1 MSGHRTDAVQPSKGG
16 VNKRPRRHGWTR
28 RRLLRGAAAAGTA
41 AAVGPWIVRDARSSS
56 GSLTVMTWSDYLPA
70 PLVERFE
77 RQTGIKIK
85 HLPYGSNAELL
96 NRVKASRGRGVD
108 LVSPT
113 NDRKPQWRDLD
124 LLRPWDMNRVPVD
137 RITKSTL
144 DISLSQF
151 SWDGGN
157 YLIPFV
163 WGTEGLAW
171 RTDKWTRQPEDLSYG
186 DLFLPEMKG
195 RIMGRAYSM
204 MTGIGLYLDH
214 SGKMGSNRML
224 DAYRDEESMRR
235 VWDKLTKV
243 AIEHKQWVKL
253 LWDDAE
259 TQVNGFL
266 RNGVVLG
273 QTWDGPATRLR
284 NDGQP
289 IAYQAP
295 KEGALAWLDGLAL
308 TAEAKNVEQAYAF
321 IDFIYQA
328 KTGALLTNETGYHSV
343 SVGSF
348 DLLSPQVRD
357 GFRQSYPGDALNQ
370 LWWWPP
376 TPVWY
381 ARLRAEYQDKFIG
394 A

>member
-1 MSGHRTDAVQPSKGG
+1 MSGQRTDAVAPSKGG
-16 VNKRPRRHGWTR
+16 VTKPLRRRVWSR
-28 RRLLRGAAAAGTA
+28 RRLLRGAVAAGTA
-41 AAVGPWIVRDARSSS
+41 AAVGPWIVGDARSSS
-56 GSLTVMTWSDYLPA
+56 GSLTVMIWSDYLPA
-70 PLVERFE
+70 PLVARFE

-96 NRVKASRGRGVD
+96 NRLKASKGRGID

-124 LLRPWDMNRVPVD
+124 LLRPWDMNRVSVD
-137 RITKSTL
+137 KITKSTL
-144 DISLSQF
+144 DIALSQF

-171 RTDKWTRQPEDLSYG
+171 RTDKWSRKPEDLSYG

-204 MTGIGLYLDH
+204 MTGIGLYLHH

-224 DAYRDEESMRR
+224 DAYQDEDSMRR
-235 VWDKLTKV
+235 VWDKVTKI
-243 AIEHKQWVKL
+243 AIEHKSWVKL

-273 QTWDGPATRLR
+273 QTWDGPANRLQK
-284 NDGQP
+284 DGEP
-289 IAYQAP
+289 ITYRAP
-295 KEGALAWLDGLAL
+295 REGALAWLDGLAL
-308 TAEAKNVEQAYAF
+308 TQAGEEHRAGVC
-321 IDFIYQA
+321 IRR
-328 KTGALLTNETGYHSV
+328 LH
-343 SVGSF
+343 
-348 DLLSPQVRD
+348 LSGQER
-357 GFRQSYPGDALNQ
+357 
-370 LWWWPP
+370 
-376 TPVWY
+376 
-381 ARLRAEYQDKFIG
+381 RLVIR
-394 A
+394 

>member
-1 MSGHRTDAVQPSKGG
+1 MSGHRTDAGQPSKGG
-16 VNKRPRRHGWTR
+16 VSKRPRRHGWDR

-56 GSLTVMTWSDYLPA
+56 GSLTVMIWSDYLPT
-70 PLVERFE
+70 PLLERFE

-85 HLPYGSNAELL
+85 HLPFGSNAELL
-96 NRVKASRGRGVD
+96 NRLKASKGRGVD

-113 NDRKPQWRDLD
+113 NDRMPQWRDLN
-124 LLRPWDMNRVPVD
+124 LLRPWDMNRIPVD
-137 RITKSTL
+137 RITKPTL

-171 RTDKWTRQPEDLSYG
+171 RTDKWTRQPADLSYG

-204 MTGIGLYLDH
+204 MTGIGLYLHH
-214 SGKMGSNRML
+214 SGKMDSNRML
-224 DAYRDEESMRR
+224 DAYRDEEAMRR
-235 VWDKLTKV
+235 VWDKLTKI

-273 QTWDGPATRLR
+273 QTWDGPANRLR

-321 IDFIYQA
+321 VDFIYQA
-328 KTGALLTNETGYHSV
+328 KNGALLSNETGYNSV

-348 DLLSPQVRD
+348 DLLSPEVRD
-357 GFRQSYPGDALNQ
+357 GFRQSYPRDALSQ